1 MDANKTLDCI
11 NSLAKTM
18 TTPFFSHSD
27 GLQHMPTA
35 TENKRRPI
43 HMIASITL
51 SFCLEY
57 RVVVQ
62 LQEWEEV
69 LETSLVQALGV
80 CLLSILD

>member
-1 MDANKTLDCI
+1 
-11 NSLAKTM
+11 
-18 TTPFFSHSD
+18 
-27 GLQHMPTA
+27 
-35 TENKRRPI
+35 
-43 HMIASITL
+43 MIASITL

>member
-27 GLQHMPTA
+27 GLQHMPAA
-35 TENKRRPI
+35 TDDKRSPI